1 MNGVEI
7 AESEHKLVLILD
19 KDVLPKEEIEHTR
32 SHFEQRDSS
41 PVGYVS
47 DEEQADL
54 EAILNAMTDEDKEI
68 VRTIYIEDDGK
79 RN

>member
-1 MNGVEI
+1 MYGIEI
-7 AESEHKLVLILD
+7 AESDHKLVLILD
-19 KDVLPKEEIEHTR
+19 KDLLPREEIENTR
-32 SHFEQRDSS
+32 RWYEKSDANHI
-41 PVGYVS
+41 GYVT

-54 EAILNAMTDEDKEI
+54 EAILNAMTEEDKEI

>member
-1 MNGVEI
+1 MYGIEI
-7 AESEHKLVLILD
+7 AESDHKLVLILD
-19 KDVLPKEEIEHTR
+19 KDLLPREEIENTR
-32 SHFEQRDSS
+32 RLYENSDANHI
-41 PVGYVS
+41 GYVS